1 MSSGG
6 TREAA
11 GPILVTGA
19 CGFVGRN
26 LVRSLLGDCEEL
38 WLVDN
43 LSTGT
48 HPDTWLPEMLP
59 GAEGS
64 GERPRV
70 YTAGPQT
77 VRFFEADV
85 ISLFGPSVGI
95 GAAGPGGE
103 VEWPSFAQAFH
114 LASIVGGRKKIEE
127 EPLTVG
133 LDLAIDSIFFMWA
146 SQSGAISRLLYASS
160 SAAYPIDLQEEEGSV
175 PLRESYID
183 IPNAKIGMPDMTYGW
198 SKLTGEFLTYL
209 LAQHHGVPACCVR
222 PFSGYGEEQ
231 DTTYPVPAIA
241 ARAAAREDPLVVWGS
256 GQQSRD
262 FVHIDDCIV
271 AMRRAIEMIE
281 DGSGVN
287 IGSGKATTFL
297 EVAGTYARLAGYE
310 PEVKGT
316 GEGPVGVHARYADVE
331 TARAR
336 LGGWEPTISLDE
348 GLGRVL
354 ARQESRLRA
363 TAQST

>member
-1 MSSGG
+1 MSSGSG
-6 TREAA
+6 RDVR
-11 GPILVTGA
+11 GPVLITGA

-26 LVRSLLGDCEEL
+26 LVRSLLGDFGEL
-38 WLVDN
+38 WLVDD
-43 LSTGT
+43 LSTGK
-48 HPDTWLPEMLP
+48 HPDTWLPQLL
-59 GAEGS
+59 GDAEGS
-64 GERPRV
+64 GSRPRE
-70 YTAGPQT
+70 YSTSTQT

-85 ISLFGPSVGI
+85 ISLLGPSIGVGT
-95 GAAGPGGE
+95 AGPGGAI
-103 VEWPSFAQAFH
+103 EWPRFAEAYH

-127 EPLTVG
+127 EPLVVG
-133 LDLAIDSIFFMWA
+133 LDLAIDSVFFMWA
-146 SQSGAISRLLYASS
+146 SKTGAVGRLLYASS
-160 SAAYPIDLQEEEGSV
+160 SAAYPIDLQGEEGSV

-183 IPNAKIGMPDMTYGW
+183 IPNAKIGMPDLTYGW
-198 SKLTGEFLTYL
+198 SKLTGEFLTHL
-209 LAQHHGVPACCVR
+209 LAQGDGVPACCVR

-241 ARAAAREDPLVVWGS
+241 SRAAAREDPLVVWGS

-271 AMRRAIEMIE
+271 AMRLAIEKIE

-297 EVAGTYARLAGYE
+297 EVAATYARLAGYE

-336 LGGWEPTISLDE
+336 LGWAPTISLDE

-354 ARQESRLRA
+354 AVQERRLDAAGR
-363 TAQST
+363 TA